1 MRTIKTYSK
10 GRPFIMRFSGVID
23 SQELLTSDVGHDQS
37 PWHHRP
43 LWISSAML
51 GLGFF
56 FAMVLFFLG

>member
-1 MRTIKTYSK
+1 LASSITTCALS
-10 GRPFIMRFSGVID
+10 
-23 SQELLTSDVGHDQS
+23 ELLTSDVGHDQN

-43 LWISSAML
+43 PWTSSAML